1 MNRTLTSEA
10 NGRQPEHGTGEE
22 HTLTCGEEMDTE
34 ENRDSTRA
42 TLLEILEDRAARI
55 LENEKDISAVE
66 RVLAILD
73 AKQRTGDEAELGAEE
88 ADEADKVEE
97 GTEATDEPEATDE
110 AEVTGPKP
118 LPQGDRRA
126 GQRAAATR
134 STSGRCRSNDNRQAR
149 TFPRTTRE
157 FADGSAGHRRSG
169 STSARHG

>member
-1 MNRTLTSEA
+1 
-10 NGRQPEHGTGEE
+10 
-22 HTLTCGEEMDTE
+22 MDTE

-42 TLLEILEDRAARI
+42 TLLEISEDRAARI

-73 AKQRTGDEAELGAEE
+73 AKQRTRDEAELGAEE

-118 LPQGDRRA
+118 CNKLIIQGISYNKWF
-126 GQRAAATR
+126 T
-134 STSGRCRSNDNRQAR
+134 TITCVCPSGPPCMVCTA
-149 TFPRTTRE
+149 
-157 FADGSAGHRRSG
+157 
-169 STSARHG
+169 